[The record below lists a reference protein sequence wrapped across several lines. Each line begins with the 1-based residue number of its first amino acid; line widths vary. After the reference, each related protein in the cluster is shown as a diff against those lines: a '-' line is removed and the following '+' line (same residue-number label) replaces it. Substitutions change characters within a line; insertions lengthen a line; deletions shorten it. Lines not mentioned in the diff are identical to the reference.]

1 MMKSTRDRILKTLLT
16 HPNAT
21 ISDLADAVNINTIS
35 VRHHLTNLLADG
47 LIVASEIRHGVG
59 RPRLV
64 YSLSESGQENFP
76 TRYMNLSNLL
86 LAQLKKTLTQDEI
99 KDIFTKIAQ
108 TIANDQIE
116 KTKSLTFEEK
126 LDFLKN
132 SLAAEGFMVEWEK
145 SDSGYMIH
153 EISCPFYH
161 VGQLHPEVCILD
173 QTLITSILSIPTE
186 KVLCVL
192 NGDQHCTY
200 LVRK

>member
-1 MMKSTRDRILKTLLT
+1 MRSTRDRILKTLLT

-21 ISDLADAVNINTIS
+21 ISDLADSVDINIIS
-35 VRHHLTNLLADG
+35 VRHHLTNLLAAG
-47 LIVASEIRHGVG
+47 LIVANELRHGVG

-86 LAQLKKTLTQDEI
+86 LGQLKKTLSNEEVIDV
-99 KDIFTKIAQ
+99 FTKIAQ
-108 TIANDQIE
+108 NIANDQIE
-116 KTKSLTFEEK
+116 KTRNLSFEEK

-132 SLAAEGFMVEWEK
+132 ILAGEGFMVEWEK
-145 SDSGYMIH
+145 TDGGYLIH

-161 VGQLHPEVCILD
+161 VGQMHPEVCALD
-173 QTLITSILSIPTE
+173 QNLISSMLSIPTE

-192 NGDQHCTY
+192 NGDQHCAY
-200 LVRK
+200 LIRK

>member
-1 MMKSTRDRILKTLLT
+1 MKSTRDRILKTLLT

-86 LAQLKKTLTQDEI
+86 LGQLKKTLTQDEI
-99 KDIFTKIAQ
+99 KDVFTKIAQ

>member
-21 ISDLADAVNINTIS
+21 ISDLAAAVNINTIS

-47 LIVASEIRHGVG
+47 LIVANEIRHGVG

-64 YSLSESGQENFP
+64 YSLSDSGQENFP

-86 LAQLKKTLTQDEI
+86 LGQLKKTLTQDEI
-99 KDIFTKIAQ
+99 KDVFTKIAQ
-108 TIANDQIE
+108 TIADDQIE
-116 KTKSLTFEEK
+116 KTRNLTFEEK
-126 LDFLKN
+126 LNFLKN
-132 SLAAEGFMVEWEK
+132 TLAAEGFMVEWEK
-145 SDSGYMIH
+145 TDSGYMIH

-173 QTLITSILSIPTE
+173 QILITSILAMPTE
-186 KVLCVL
+186 KVFCVL
-192 NGDQHCTY
+192 NGDQNCAY
-200 LVRK
+200 LVRN